1 LSGGRSNKHSG
12 VEHESEMKRIARLW
26 VNGDEVE
33 VAVEPSTLLLDVL
46 RESLGLTGTRRGC
59 ETSYC
64 GACTVL
70 IDGQTAHSC
79 TILAALVGERK
90 ITTIE
95 GLAQGGRLDPL
106 QESFIE
112 HNGFQCGYCT
122 PGMILAGK
130 ALLLANPN
138 PSEADV
144 RRAIDGN
151 LCRCTGYQKI
161 VKAIMEGAKKRAADL
176 H

>member
-1 LSGGRSNKHSG
+1 
-12 VEHESEMKRIARLW
+12 MKRIIALEI
-26 VNGDEVE
+26 NGDQVE

-46 RESLGLTGTRRGC
+46 RESLGLTGARRGC
-59 ETSYC
+59 DTSYC

-79 TILAALVGERK
+79 AILAALVTGRN

-95 GLAQGGRLDPL
+95 GLVTDGKLDPL
-106 QESFIE
+106 QEAFIE
-112 HNGFQCGYCT
+112 ENGFQCGYCT

-130 ALLLANPN
+130 ALLLENDRPTD
-138 PSEADV
+138 ADV

-161 VKAIMEGAKKRAADL
+161 VSSILAGARKYAQQK
-176 H
+176 

>member
-1 LSGGRSNKHSG
+1 
-12 VEHESEMKRIARLW
+12 MKRSVNLW
-26 VNGDEVE
+26 VNEDEVE
-33 VAVEPSTLLLDVL
+33 VVVEPSTLLLDVL
-46 RESLGLTGTRRGC
+46 RESLGLTGARRGC

-70 IDGQTAHSC
+70 LDGQTAHSC
-79 TILAALVGERK
+79 TILAALVGDRK

-95 GLAQGGRLDPL
+95 GLANDGKLDPL

-122 PGMILAGK
+122 PGMILAAK
-130 ALLLANPN
+130 ALLLESPD
-138 PSEADV
+138 PSEAEIC
-144 RRAIDGN
+144 RAIDGN

-161 VKAIMEGAKKRAADL
+161 VKSVMDGARKYREAKS
-176 H
+176 

>member
-1 LSGGRSNKHSG
+1 MKGTMQLWIN
-12 VEHESEMKRIARLW
+12 ES
-26 VNGDEVE
+26 EVE
-33 VAVEPSTLLLDVL
+33 VMAEPSALLLDVL
-46 RESLGLTGTRRGC
+46 RECLGLTGARRGC

-70 IDGQTAHSC
+70 VDGRAAHSC
-79 TILAALVGERK
+79 TILASLVGDRK

-95 GLAQGGRLDPL
+95 GLAKDGELDPL

-112 HNGFQCGYCT
+112 QNGFQCGYCT
-122 PGMILAGK
+122 PGMILAAK
-130 ALLLANPN
+130 ALLLENPA
-138 PSEADV
+138 PTEADI

-161 VKAIMEGAKKRAADL
+161 VASIEAAAKREGGKGVRSLAVQDK
-176 H
+176 

>member
-1 LSGGRSNKHSG
+1 
-12 VEHESEMKRIARLW
+12 MKRIVELSI
-26 VNGDEVE
+26 NGDKVE
-33 VAVEPSTLLLDVL
+33 VAIEPSTLLLDLL
-46 RESLGLTGTRRGC
+46 RNTLGLTGTRRGC

-70 IDGQTAHSC
+70 IDGQVAHSC
-79 TILAALVGERK
+79 VILAVLVGERK

-95 GLAQGGRLDPL
+95 GLARDGKLDPL
-106 QESFIE
+106 QESFIK

-130 ALLLANPN
+130 ALLTETSNPT
-138 PSEADV
+138 EADV
-144 RRAIDGN
+144 RRALDGN

-161 VKAIMEGAKKRAADL
+161 VRAIMDGARKCVEKRSV
-176 H
+176 

>member
-1 LSGGRSNKHSG
+1 
-12 VEHESEMKRIARLW
+12 MKRIIALEI
-26 VNGDEVE
+26 NGDQVE

-46 RESLGLTGTRRGC
+46 RDSLGLTGARRGC
-59 ETSYC
+59 DTSYC
-64 GACTVL
+64 GACTIL

-79 TILAALVGERK
+79 AILAALVTGRN

-95 GLAQGGRLDPL
+95 GLVVDGKLDPL
-106 QESFIE
+106 QEAFIE
-112 HNGFQCGYCT
+112 ENGFQCGYCT

-130 ALLLANPN
+130 ALLLENDRPTD
-138 PSEADV
+138 ADV

-161 VKAIMEGAKKRAADL
+161 VSSILAGARKYAQQK
-176 H
+176 

>member
-1 LSGGRSNKHSG
+1 
-12 VEHESEMKRIARLW
+12 MKRIVHLV
-26 VNGDEVE
+26 VNGDQVE
-33 VAVEPSTLLLDVL
+33 VAVEPSTLLLDLL
-46 RESLGLTGTRRGC
+46 RDSLGLTGARRGC

-70 IDGQTAHSC
+70 VDGQAAHSC
-79 TILAALVGERK
+79 SILAVLVGERK

-95 GLAQGGRLDPL
+95 GLAQGSKLDPL

-130 ALLLANPN
+130 ALLLENPN
-138 PSEADV
+138 PTEADI

-151 LCRCTGYQKI
+151 LCRCTGYVKI
-161 VKAIMEGAKKRAADL
+161 INGIINSAKKYAERDA
-176 H
+176 HPG

>member
-1 LSGGRSNKHSG
+1 
-12 VEHESEMKRIARLW
+12 V
-26 VNGDEVE
+26 
-33 VAVEPSTLLLDVL
+33 LL
-46 RESLGLTGTRRGC
+46 
-59 ETSYC
+59 
-64 GACTVL
+64 
-70 IDGQTAHSC
+70 DGQTAHSC

>member
-1 LSGGRSNKHSG
+1 
-12 VEHESEMKRIARLW
+12 MKRIISLW
-26 VNGDEVE
+26 INGDQVE
-33 VAVEPSTLLLDVL
+33 VAIEPSTLLLDVL
-46 RESLGLTGTRRGC
+46 RDALGLTGARRGC
-59 ETSYC
+59 DTSYC

-79 TILAALVGERK
+79 AMLAALVGQRS

-95 GLAQGGRLDPL
+95 GLVGGGKLDPL
-106 QESFIE
+106 QEAFIE
-112 HNGFQCGYCT
+112 ENGFQCGYCT

-130 ALLLANPN
+130 ALLMENANPT
-138 PSEADV
+138 EDEV

-161 VKAIMEGAKKRAADL
+161 VSSILEGAKKYAVMRMASS
-176 H
+176 

>member
-1 LSGGRSNKHSG
+1 
-12 VEHESEMKRIARLW
+12 MKRIIVLGI
-26 VNGDEVE
+26 NGDQVE
-33 VAVEPSTLLLDVL
+33 VAIEPSTLLLDVL
-46 RESLGLTGTRRGC
+46 RDTLGLTGARRGC
-59 ETSYC
+59 DTSYC

-79 TILAALVGERK
+79 TMLAALVTDRK

-95 GLAQGGRLDPL
+95 GLVVGGKLDPL
-106 QESFIE
+106 QEAFIE
-112 HNGFQCGYCT
+112 ENGFQCGYCT

-130 ALLLANPN
+130 ALLTENDQPTD
-138 PSEADV
+138 ADV

-161 VKAIMEGAKKRAADL
+161 VSSILAGARKYAQHK
-176 H
+176 

>member
-1 LSGGRSNKHSG
+1 MRTT
-12 VEHESEMKRIARLW
+12 MRLW
-26 VNGDEVE
+26 INDNE
-33 VAVEPSTLLLDVL
+33 VAVDAEPSTLLLDVL
-46 RESLGLTGTRRGC
+46 REYLGLTGTRRGC

-70 IDGQTAHSC
+70 VDGRAAHSC
-79 TILAALVGERK
+79 ALLASLVGNRK

-95 GLAQGGRLDPL
+95 GLAKDGDLDPL

-122 PGMILAGK
+122 PGMILAAK
-130 ALLLANPN
+130 ALLLENPD
-138 PSEADV
+138 PTEADI
-144 RRAIDGN
+144 RRGIDGN

-161 VKAIMEGAKKRAADL
+161 VASIKSAATTALKGKRQR
-176 H
+176 

>member
-1 LSGGRSNKHSG
+1 
-12 VEHESEMKRIARLW
+12 MKRIVRLW
-26 VNGDEVE
+26 INGDEVE
-33 VAVEPSTLLLDVL
+33 VPIEPSTLLLDVL
-46 RESLGLTGTRRGC
+46 RDSLGLTGARRGC
-59 ETSYC
+59 DTSYC

-70 IDGQTAHSC
+70 VDGQTAHSC

-95 GLAQGGRLDPL
+95 GLAPGGGLDPL
-106 QESFIE
+106 QEAFIE

-130 ALLLANPN
+130 ALLTANADPTDG
-138 PSEADV
+138 DV

-161 VKAIMEGAKKRAADL
+161 VKSILEGAKKYRQAKAERA
-176 H
+176 

>member
-1 LSGGRSNKHSG
+1 
-12 VEHESEMKRIARLW
+12 MKRIVRLSI
-26 VNGDEVE
+26 NGDEVE
-33 VAVEPSTLLLDVL
+33 AAVEPSTLLLDVL
-46 RESLGLTGTRRGC
+46 RDSLGLTGARRGC
-59 ETSYC
+59 DTSYC

-79 TILAALVGERK
+79 AMLAALVGERK
-90 ITTIE
+90 VTTIE
-95 GLAQGGRLDPL
+95 GLAAAGELDPL
-106 QESFIE
+106 QEAFIE
-112 HNGFQCGYCT
+112 QNGFQCGYCT

-130 ALLLANPN
+130 ALLMENPD
-138 PSEADV
+138 PTEDDV

-161 VKAIMEGAKKRAADL
+161 VTSILEGAKKYSRRSAG

>member
-1 LSGGRSNKHSG
+1 
-12 VEHESEMKRIARLW
+12 MKRIIALEINR
-26 VNGDEVE
+26 DQVE
-33 VAVEPSTLLLDVL
+33 VAIEPSTLLIDVL
-46 RESLGLTGTRRGC
+46 RDSLGLTGARRGC
-59 ETSYC
+59 DTSYC

-79 TILAALVGERK
+79 TILAALVTDRK

-95 GLAQGGRLDPL
+95 GLVTDGKLDPL
-106 QESFIE
+106 QEGFIE
-112 HNGFQCGYCT
+112 ENGFQCGYCT

-130 ALLLANPN
+130 ALLLENDRPTD
-138 PSEADV
+138 ADV

-161 VKAIMEGAKKRAADL
+161 VSSILAGARKYAQQK
-176 H
+176 

>member
-1 LSGGRSNKHSG
+1 
-12 VEHESEMKRIARLW
+12 MKRIIALEI
-26 VNGDEVE
+26 NGDQVE

-46 RESLGLTGTRRGC
+46 RDSLGLTGARRGC
-59 ETSYC
+59 DTSYC
-64 GACTVL
+64 GACTIL

-79 TILAALVGERK
+79 AILAVLVTNRK

-95 GLAQGGRLDPL
+95 GLVVDGKLDPL
-106 QESFIE
+106 QEAFIE
-112 HNGFQCGYCT
+112 ENGFQCGYCT

-130 ALLLANPN
+130 ALLLENDRPTD
-138 PSEADV
+138 ADV

-161 VKAIMEGAKKRAADL
+161 VSSILAGARKYAQQK
-176 H
+176 

>member
-1 LSGGRSNKHSG
+1 
-12 VEHESEMKRIARLW
+12 MKRSMHLW
-26 VNGDEVE
+26 VNEDEVE
-33 VAVEPSTLLLDVL
+33 VVVEPSTLLLDVL
-46 RESLGLTGTRRGC
+46 RESLGLTGARRGC

-70 IDGQTAHSC
+70 LDGQTAHSC
-79 TILAALVGERK
+79 TILAALVGDRK

-95 GLAQGGRLDPL
+95 GLANDGKLDPL

-122 PGMILAGK
+122 PGMILAAK
-130 ALLLANPN
+130 ALLLESPD
-138 PSEADV
+138 PSEAEI

-161 VKAIMEGAKKRAADL
+161 VKSVMDGARKYREAKI
-176 H
+176 

>member
-1 LSGGRSNKHSG
+1 
-12 VEHESEMKRIARLW
+12 MKRIIALEI
-26 VNGDEVE
+26 NGDQVE

-46 RESLGLTGTRRGC
+46 RDSLGLTGARRGC
-59 ETSYC
+59 DTSYC

-79 TILAALVGERK
+79 TMLAALVTERK

-95 GLAQGGRLDPL
+95 GLVADGKLDPL
-106 QESFIE
+106 QEAFIE
-112 HNGFQCGYCT
+112 ENGFQCGYCT

-130 ALLLANPN
+130 ALLLENDRPTD
-138 PSEADV
+138 ADV

-161 VKAIMEGAKKRAADL
+161 VSSILAGARKYAQQK
-176 H
+176 

>member
-1 LSGGRSNKHSG
+1 
-12 VEHESEMKRIARLW
+12 MKRVVRLC
-26 VNGDEVE
+26 VNEDQVE

-46 RESLGLTGTRRGC
+46 RDSLGLTGTRRGC
-59 ETSYC
+59 ESSYC

-70 IDGQTAHSC
+70 LDGRVAHSC
-79 TILAALVGERK
+79 AVLAVLVGERK

-95 GLAQGGRLDPL
+95 GLAQGGKLDPL

-130 ALLLANPN
+130 ALLLENPN
-138 PSEADV
+138 PTDSDV

-161 VKAIMEGAKKRAADL
+161 VQAVMDGGRKNAARTRM
-176 H
+176 

>member
-1 LSGGRSNKHSG
+1 
-12 VEHESEMKRIARLW
+12 MKRIIALEI
-26 VNGDEVE
+26 NGDQVE
-33 VAVEPSTLLLDVL
+33 VAIEPSTLLLDVL
-46 RESLGLTGTRRGC
+46 RDSLGLTGARRGC
-59 ETSYC
+59 DTSYC

-79 TILAALVGERK
+79 AMLAALVTDRK

-95 GLAQGGRLDPL
+95 GLVADGKLDPL
-106 QESFIE
+106 QEAFIE
-112 HNGFQCGYCT
+112 ENGFQCGYCT

-130 ALLLANPN
+130 ALLLENDRPTD
-138 PSEADV
+138 ADV

-161 VKAIMEGAKKRAADL
+161 VSSILAGARKYAQQK
-176 H
+176 

>member
-1 LSGGRSNKHSG
+1 
-12 VEHESEMKRIARLW
+12 MKRSVHLW
-26 VNGDEVE
+26 FNGDEVE
-33 VAVEPSTLLLDVL
+33 VVVEPSTLLLDVL
-46 RESLGLTGTRRGC
+46 RESLGLTGARRGC

-70 IDGQTAHSC
+70 LDGQTAHSC
-79 TILAALVGERK
+79 TILAALVGDRK

-95 GLAQGGRLDPL
+95 GLANNAKLDPL

-122 PGMILAGK
+122 PGMILAAK
-130 ALLLANPN
+130 ALLLESPD
-138 PSEADV
+138 PSEAEI

-161 VKAIMEGAKKRAADL
+161 VNSVMDGARKYREAKI
-176 H
+176 

>member
-1 LSGGRSNKHSG
+1 
-12 VEHESEMKRIARLW
+12 MKRIARLSI
-26 VNGDEVE
+26 NGDEVE
-33 VAVEPSTLLLDVL
+33 AAIEPATLLLDVL
-46 RESLGLTGTRRGC
+46 RDSLGLTGARRGC
-59 ETSYC
+59 DTSYC

-79 TILAALVGERK
+79 AILAALVGERK

-95 GLAQGGRLDPL
+95 GLAAGGTLDPL
-106 QESFIE
+106 QEAFIE

-130 ALLLANPN
+130 SLLMENPD
-138 PSEADV
+138 PTDSDA

-161 VKAIMEGAKKRAADL
+161 VKSIIEGAKKYRQAKTERA
-176 H
+176 

>member
-1 LSGGRSNKHSG
+1 
-12 VEHESEMKRIARLW
+12 MKRIIALEI
-26 VNGDEVE
+26 NGDQVE

-46 RESLGLTGTRRGC
+46 RDSLGLTGARRGC
-59 ETSYC
+59 DTSYC
-64 GACTVL
+64 GACTIL

-79 TILAALVGERK
+79 AILAALVTGRN

-95 GLAQGGRLDPL
+95 GLVTDGKLDPL
-106 QESFIE
+106 QEAFIE
-112 HNGFQCGYCT
+112 ENGFQCGYCT

-130 ALLLANPN
+130 ALLLENGRPTD
-138 PSEADV
+138 ADV

-161 VKAIMEGAKKRAADL
+161 VSSILAGARKYAQKK
-176 H
+176 

>member
-1 LSGGRSNKHSG
+1 
-12 VEHESEMKRIARLW
+12 MKRIVELSI
-26 VNGDEVE
+26 NGDKVE
-33 VAVEPSTLLLDVL
+33 LAIEPSTLLLDLL
-46 RESLGLTGTRRGC
+46 RDSLGLTGTRRGC

-70 IDGQTAHSC
+70 IDGQVAHSC
-79 TILAALVGERK
+79 AMLAVLVGERK

-95 GLAQGGRLDPL
+95 GLARDGKLDPL
-106 QESFIE
+106 QESFIK

-130 ALLLANPN
+130 ALLTETSNPT
-138 PSEADV
+138 EADV
-144 RRAIDGN
+144 RRALDGN

-161 VKAIMEGAKKRAADL
+161 VTAIMDGARKYAEKRSV
-176 H
+176 

>member
-1 LSGGRSNKHSG
+1 
-12 VEHESEMKRIARLW
+12 MKRIIALEI
-26 VNGDEVE
+26 NGDQVE

-46 RESLGLTGTRRGC
+46 RDWLGLTGARRGC
-59 ETSYC
+59 DTSYC

-79 TILAALVGERK
+79 AILAALVIGRNV
-90 ITTIE
+90 TTIE
-95 GLAQGGRLDPL
+95 GLVTDGKLDPL
-106 QESFIE
+106 QEAFIE
-112 HNGFQCGYCT
+112 ENGFQCGYCT

-130 ALLLANPN
+130 ALLLENDRPTD
-138 PSEADV
+138 ADI

-161 VKAIMEGAKKRAADL
+161 VSSILSGARKYAQQK
-176 H
+176 

>member
-1 LSGGRSNKHSG
+1 
-12 VEHESEMKRIARLW
+12 MKRIVELSI
-26 VNGDEVE
+26 NGDKVE
-33 VAVEPSTLLLDVL
+33 VAIEPSTLLLDLL
-46 RESLGLTGTRRGC
+46 RDTLGLTGTRRGC

-70 IDGQTAHSC
+70 IDGQVAHSC
-79 TILAALVGERK
+79 ALLAVLMGNRRV
-90 ITTIE
+90 TTIE
-95 GLAQGGRLDPL
+95 GLAQNGKLDPL
-106 QESFIE
+106 QECFIQ

-130 ALLLANPN
+130 ALLTENPN
-138 PSEADV
+138 VTEADV

-161 VKAIMEGAKKRAADL
+161 VAAIMDGAKKYGAKNG
-176 H
+176 

>member
-1 LSGGRSNKHSG
+1 
-12 VEHESEMKRIARLW
+12 MKRSVHLW
-26 VNGDEVE
+26 VNEDEVE
-33 VAVEPSTLLLDVL
+33 VVVEPSTLLLDVL
-46 RESLGLTGTRRGC
+46 RESLGLTGARRGC

-70 IDGQTAHSC
+70 LDGQTAHSC
-79 TILAALVGERK
+79 TILAALVGDRK

-95 GLAQGGRLDPL
+95 GLANDGKLDPL

-122 PGMILAGK
+122 PGMILAAK
-130 ALLLANPN
+130 ALLLESPD
-138 PSEADV
+138 PSEAEI

-161 VKAIMEGAKKRAADL
+161 VKSVMDGARKYREAKS
-176 H
+176 

>member
-1 LSGGRSNKHSG
+1 
-12 VEHESEMKRIARLW
+12 MKRVIRLQ

-46 RESLGLTGTRRGC
+46 RDSLGLTGARRGC

-70 IDGQTAHSC
+70 IDGRVAHSC
-79 TILAALVGERK
+79 AILAVLAGERK
-90 ITTIE
+90 ITTVE
-95 GLAQGGRLDPL
+95 GLAQDGKLDPL

-122 PGMILAGK
+122 PGMILAAK
-130 ALLLANPN
+130 ALLMENPDVT
-138 PSEADV
+138 EADV

-161 VKAIMEGAKKRAADL
+161 VAAIMGGARKYAEKRDAQEV
-176 H
+176 

>member
-1 LSGGRSNKHSG
+1 
-12 VEHESEMKRIARLW
+12 MKRIIALEI
-26 VNGDEVE
+26 NGDKVE

-46 RESLGLTGTRRGC
+46 RDSLGLTGARRGC
-59 ETSYC
+59 DTSYC

-79 TILAALVGERK
+79 AILAALVTGRN

-95 GLAQGGRLDPL
+95 GLVTDGKLDPL
-106 QESFIE
+106 QEAFIE
-112 HNGFQCGYCT
+112 ENGFQCGYCT

-130 ALLLANPN
+130 ALLIENERPTD
-138 PSEADV
+138 ADV

-161 VKAIMEGAKKRAADL
+161 VSSILAGARKYAQQK
-176 H
+176 

>member
-1 LSGGRSNKHSG
+1 
-12 VEHESEMKRIARLW
+12 MKRIIVLGI
-26 VNGDEVE
+26 NGDQVE
-33 VAVEPSTLLLDVL
+33 VAIEPSTLLLDVL
-46 RESLGLTGTRRGC
+46 RDSLGLTGARRGC
-59 ETSYC
+59 DTSYC

-79 TILAALVGERK
+79 AILAALVTDRT

-95 GLAQGGRLDPL
+95 GLVTGGKLDPL
-106 QESFIE
+106 QEAFIE
-112 HNGFQCGYCT
+112 ENGFQCGYCT

-130 ALLLANPN
+130 ALLLENQRPTD
-138 PSEADV
+138 ADV

-161 VKAIMEGAKKRAADL
+161 VSSILAGARKYAQHK
-176 H
+176 